1 MAPMKP
7 AAWPC
12 SYQPMRCPSQVAKIE
27 PTIPSRVV
35 TMNPPGPPTKNLAIA
50 PARNPIMMIQSQ
62 CSMSAPYFARGLDDE
77 TQLGDLFVPGQRV
90 AVDGRREAAL
100 RAEAELLQRYVF
112 CRLVDPALQLVLAF
126 ERGALASDEAEDHP
140 FVPARH
146 EAQWLEPTRA
156 GVVVFQEEA
165 VDSELAEQGL
175 GDMVVAALGH
185 PGRAEIAAAHMG
197 AHGHARRLAGE
208 RGVDQADVG
217 QMLLLAVAADAR
229 HIGALGRVVEI
240 GEAGVVE
247 LQIGAAECGKTG
259 DLLPV
264 DPGEVV
270 PEGVHLGIG
279 GLVDH

>member
-62 CSMSAPYFARGLDDE
+62 CSMSAPHFARCLHDE
-77 TQLGDLFVPGQRV
+77 TELGDLLVAGQRV
-90 AVDGRREAAL
+90 AVDGRGKAAL
-100 RAEAELLQRYVF
+100 RAEAELFERHVSR
-112 CRLVDPALQLVLAF
+112 RLVDPALQLVLAF
-126 ERGALASDEAEDHP
+126 ERGAFAGDEAQDHALL
-140 FVPARH
+140 PARH
-146 EAQWLEPTRA
+146 KAQWLEAARA
-156 GVVVFQEEA
+156 GIVVFQEEA
-165 VDSELAEQGL
+165 VDRELAKQGL

-185 PGRAEIAAAHMG
+185 PGRSEIAAAHMG
-197 AHGHARRLAGE
+197 AYGDTLGLAGE
-208 RGVDQADVG
+208 CGIDQADVG

-229 HIGALGRVVEI
+229 DIGALSGVVEI

-247 LQIGAAECGKTG
+247 LQIAAAEC
-259 DLLPV
+259 
-264 DPGEVV
+264 
-270 PEGVHLGIG
+270 
-279 GLVDH
+279 